1 MRSSHPFGGFT
12 LLELTV
18 VVSIAGLMLALSIPR
33 FSAARDGWAVRT
45 AMTEL
50 GDSFSLARQTAIA
63 RRSPVAVVLDT
74 AAGVVE
80 VRSTAGSI
88 RRSGLAGTYG
98 VRLGS
103 SRDSAV
109 YDAKGLGFGLSN
121 LTVTVQRGA
130 QVDTLTMS
138 RLGRVRW

>member
-1 MRSSHPFGGFT
+1 MRRFHGSPGFT

-18 VVSIAGLMLALSIPR
+18 VLGICGLMLALSIPR
-33 FSAARDGWAVRT
+33 FSALRDGWAVRS
-45 AMTEL
+45 AVTEL
-50 GDSFSLARQTAIA
+50 GASFSLARQTAIL
-63 RRSPVAVVLDT
+63 RRAPVAVALDT
-74 AAGVVE
+74 AGGVIE
-80 VRSTAGSI
+80 VRSAAGSL
-88 RRSGLAGTYG
+88 RRSSLARTYG

-121 LTVTVQRGA
+121 LTVTVQRGTT
-130 QVDTLTMS
+130 VDTLTMS